1 MAGLTT
7 IKQLLEL
14 CKLIDLR
21 GTWSPPIELVAVDDE
36 VAV

>member
-21 GTWSPPIELVAVDDE
+21 GICSPPIAVVAVDDA

>member
-21 GTWSPPIELVAVDDE
+21 GTLSPLIAVVAADDE
-36 VAV
+36 AAC